1 MPVLYELFMAFCHVR
16 YQDRSYP
23 QTVDSFREQAS
34 EGAVGNRTARHLEIE
49 KSISHFIPS
58 MRLEG
63 SREDKLRKIDLLIAH
78 YLDLRKRLAGDST
91 PTQRRPEMHRWYVA
105 RSRWQW
111 FGAGA
116 VIGVTS
122 ALLMLARFL

>member
-16 YQDRSYP
+16 YQGRSYP
-23 QTVDSFREQAS
+23 QSVDSFREQAS
-34 EGAVGNRTARHLEIE
+34 EGVVANHTDRHLEVE

-58 MRLEG
+58 IRLEG
-63 SREDKLRKIDLLIAH
+63 SREDKLRKLDFLIAH

-91 PTQRRPEMHRWYVA
+91 SPQRRPGMHRWHA
-105 RSRWQW
+105 GPSRWQW

-122 ALLMLARFL
+122 ALLILARFL